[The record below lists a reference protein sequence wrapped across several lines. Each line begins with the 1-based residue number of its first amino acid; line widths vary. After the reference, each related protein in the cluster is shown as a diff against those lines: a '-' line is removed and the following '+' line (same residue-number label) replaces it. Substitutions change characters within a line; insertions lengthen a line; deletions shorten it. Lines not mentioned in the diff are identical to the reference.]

1 MPNGPVA
8 RAGVV
13 AVATLRGALAGW
25 RSLGLGLLAASY
37 PLIVV
42 AIGAGKLS
50 NVDLLAASESIFSVL
65 FIPVILLMVSL
76 VLGVGLFRGEMEDD
90 TLVYPMSR
98 SLPRGALVLGKYVGY
113 VLAAIVVL
121 LPSAL
126 VGLAV
131 GVAMNV
137 GPQVSLDGL
146 LPGVLLMTVLAI
158 LAYGAFFLFLGLL
171 TRQALVIGLIYGF
184 LWEAFVP
191 LLPGPLK
198 ELSLVYYL
206 RAAGAGLVSGGPLA
220 SSSAPVSLGASVAVL
235 VGFSGA
241 CTVLAALYVRYA
253 EVRPGAAPA

>member
-1 MPNGPVA
+1 M
-8 RAGVV
+8 
-13 AVATLRGALAGW
+13 
-25 RSLGLGLLAASY
+25 
-37 PLIVV
+37 
-42 AIGAGKLS
+42 AIGSAQLS
-50 NVDLLAASESIFSVL
+50 DVDLLAASESIFSVL
-65 FIPVILLMVSL
+65 FVPVILLMVSL

-98 SLPRGALVLGKYVGY
+98 SIPRRALVAGKYVGY
-113 VLAAIVVL
+113 VLAALVFL

-131 GVAMNV
+131 GVALNL

-146 LPGVLLMTVLAI
+146 LPGVVVMAVLAV
-158 LAYGAFFLFLGLL
+158 LAYGGFFLLLGLL

-206 RAAGAGLVSGGPLA
+206 RAAGGHLVGSGPLA
-220 SSSAPVSLGASVAVL
+220 VL
-235 VGFSGA
+235 
-241 CTVLAALYVRYA
+241 
-253 EVRPGAAPA
+253 VRPGLPRSGGRRSRGVLPRVRGPGRAVPAVRRGTAGSRPGLAPSREGPGWVVEPGGPAQSLPGPR